1 LYEQICPNPQ
11 PYKPA
16 KDKKHNREKKVG
28 MKGKKNP
35 PLWHLT
41 TSHKTCNFRFTESKG
56 RGEKSKQKIKG
67 ETCREQRE
75 RE

>member
-16 KDKKHNREKKVG
+16 KDKKHNREKKGG

-41 TSHKTCNFRFTESKG
+41 TSYMHL
-56 RGEKSKQKIKG
+56 IKPVTLG
-67 ETCREQRE
+67 L
-75 RE
+75 